1 MISKKGNNF
10 DIILITGEYYDDHP
24 LSPAGIIARVLDAK
38 GLLVGI
44 IEKPETKQEYT
55 KLGIPK
61 LCFSITS
68 GSYDSMVHNYTPLK
82 KRRFDDKYSSLTKMP
97 DRAVIVYCNK

>member
-1 MISKKGNNF
+1 MISKKGNDF
-10 DIILITGEYYDDHP
+10 DIIIITGEYYDDHP
-24 LSPAGIIARVLDAK
+24 LSPVGVIARVLDAK
-38 GLLVGI
+38 GFLVGI

-61 LCFSITS
+61 LCFCITS

-82 KRRFDDKYSSLTKMP
+82 KRRFEEGRIHHPKTQ
-97 DRAVIVYCNK
+97 C